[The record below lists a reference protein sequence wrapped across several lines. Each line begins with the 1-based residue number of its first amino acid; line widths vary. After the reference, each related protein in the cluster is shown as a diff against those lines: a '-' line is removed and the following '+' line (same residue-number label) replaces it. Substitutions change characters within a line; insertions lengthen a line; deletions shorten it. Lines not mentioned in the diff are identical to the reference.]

1 MPNINDTQ
9 PVPVPILGVT
19 TKLIDPN
26 SVPNIKCN
34 ITLTQKSPEDI
45 KKEEA
50 LHHSY
55 RGYGF
60 KACPY
65 TITTSQG
72 EIRDIWDM
80 PSSVLINKLAQTII
94 HGDKNEKTKM
104 RIICQNMKGHFN
116 PSYADLAKFTKII
129 NDYYNLTNDSNVDI
143 AIESLKSM
151 VQDKYNEAIQILNA
165 QREGC
170 PQVTCVDMVNVF
182 EELEKQAQNS
192 QNGISEGM

>member
-26 SVPNIKCN
+26 SVPNIKRN

-94 HGDKNEKTKM
+94 HGDTRKSAMPWYRQPVKSSTVSGWTSSLLI
-104 RIICQNMKGHFN
+104 RSKGV
-116 PSYADLAKFTKII
+116 PVL
-129 NDYYNLTNDSNVDI
+129 
-143 AIESLKSM
+143 
-151 VQDKYNEAIQILNA
+151 
-165 QREGC
+165 R
-170 PQVTCVDMVNVF
+170 
-182 EELEKQAQNS
+182 
-192 QNGISEGM
+192 